1 MTALKEMAQGST
13 TPSAYSTEKELFA
26 SRYQQGGR
34 TVFNV
39 AMTPAQIASV
49 VKRPN
54 PDAEN
59 PGNRRIRPDHA
70 QAFARYFIEHDE
82 WVVPG
87 IILRAPNIFAFDQDF
102 EVPDAQFG
110 TVKYQERNQGDIHI
124 LDGQHRILG
133 FHIALEQIDEMI
145 DKARSTRASAR
156 RVGDANAAKLA
167 EKEIHRLE
175 KVRDRLFKER
185 VSVEIQVTDDL
196 QAYRQ
201 MFFDIAENA
210 LGITASVKARFDSR
224 KVVNRALPAVL
235 EHPLLAG
242 RTDLEV
248 DRIPRKSPN
257 LLTARHIMETMRVLT
272 VGFDGRV
279 SRRQDKE
286 LSEVD
291 IARNA
296 TDFFTALTEAFP
308 PLKAVELGQLLPDT
322 LRRTSMLGAPLFIRI
337 LAGVWWE
344 LTSKDHA
351 WTKGMV
357 TEYFGKLAKHVAEPA
372 HLNSI
377 WKLHA
382 DPEAFND
389 NAWYPNGRRQDA
401 KGLVDSLVAWALDH
415 ETFVDEDPLA
425 PPAIV
430 IDPDADIDFAPDHDT
445 TQLNIEMRNEH
456 EEIAAASKARA
467 KAVTGQ

>member
-1 MTALKEMAQGST
+1 MSAIKEKASPST
-13 TPSAYSTEKELFA
+13 LASYTTEKELFA
-26 SRYQQGGR
+26 SRYKQGGR
-34 TVFNV
+34 TVYNV
-39 AMTPAQIASV
+39 AMTPAQIAST

-54 PDAEN
+54 PDADN

-70 QAFARYFIEHDE
+70 QAFARYLMEHAE

-87 IILRAPNIFAFDQDF
+87 IILRAPSIFSFVEDF

-110 TVKYQERNQGDIHI
+110 TVKYEERNQGDIHI

-145 DKARSTRASAR
+145 DKARSAKASAR
-156 RVGDANAAKLA
+156 RVQDPNAAKAA
-167 EKEIHRLE
+167 EQEIHRLE
-175 KVRDRLFKER
+175 KVRDRLYKER

-257 LLTARHIMETMRVLT
+257 LLTARHVMETMRVLT

-286 LSEVD
+286 LNEVE
-291 IARNA
+291 IAREANA
-296 TDFFTALTEAFP
+296 FFTALTEAFA

-322 LRRTSMLGAPLFIRI
+322 LRDTSMLG
-337 LAGVWWE
+337 
-344 LTSKDHA
+344 
-351 WTKGMV
+351 
-357 TEYFGKLAKHVAEPA
+357 
-372 HLNSI
+372 
-377 WKLHA
+377 
-382 DPEAFND
+382 
-389 NAWYPNGRRQDA
+389 
-401 KGLVDSLVAWALDH
+401 
-415 ETFVDEDPLA
+415 
-425 PPAIV
+425 
-430 IDPDADIDFAPDHDT
+430 
-445 TQLNIEMRNEH
+445 
-456 EEIAAASKARA
+456 
-467 KAVTGQ
+467 

>member
-1 MTALKEMAQGST
+1 MSAIKESVAPATLASYT
-13 TPSAYSTEKELFA
+13 TDKELFA
-26 SRYQQGGR
+26 SRYKQGGR
-34 TVFNV
+34 TVYNV

-49 VKRPN
+49 IKRPN
-54 PDAEN
+54 PDADN

-70 QAFARYFIEHDE
+70 QAFARYFIDHDE

-87 IILRAPNIFAFDQDF
+87 IILRAPNIFTFVEDF

-133 FHIALEQIDEMI
+133 FHIALEQIDELI
-145 DKARSTRASAR
+145 DRARSAKATAR
-156 RVGDANAAKLA
+156 RVQDPVAAKEA

-175 KVRDRLFKER
+175 KVRDRLYKER

-224 KVVNRALPAVL
+224 KVVNRALPAAL

-257 LLTARHIMETMRVLT
+257 LLTARHVMETMRVLT

-286 LSEVD
+286 LDEVQ
-291 IARNA
+291 IAQESNA
-296 TDFFTALTEAFP
+296 FFTALTEAFP
-308 PLKAVELGQLLPDT
+308 QLKAVELGQLLPDT
-322 LRRTSMLGAPLFIRI
+322 LRETSMLGSPLFLRV
-337 LAGVWWE
+337 LAGVWYE
-344 LTSKDHA
+344 LVNNHGFTRPMA
-351 WTKGMV
+351 
-357 TEYFGKLAKHVAEPA
+357 TEFLGKLAKHVNAPA
-372 HLNSI
+372 HADSI
-377 WKLHA
+377 WKLHVDA
-382 DPEAFND
+382 GAFNEG
-389 NAWYPNGRRQDA
+389 AWGPNGRRQDA
-401 KGLVDSLVAWALDH
+401 KGLVETIVDWAIMR
-415 ETFVDEDPLA
+415 EAFVDEEPL
-425 PPAIV
+425 PEPEPV
-430 IDPDADIDFAPDHDT
+430 VDEDEGIDYALGHDT
-445 TQLNIEMRNEH
+445 TPIEIELRNEVD
-456 EEIAAASKARA
+456 EIAAASKERA
-467 KAVTGQ
+467 KAIAKG